1 MRSIGGYM
9 FFFGLGSMVLHYLN
23 LDFVLLMWVDN
34 WGERTGWLIRI
45 LLAVI
50 GGLIWFFPR
59 NLSQSDD

>member
-9 FFFGLGSMVLHYLN
+9 FFFGLGSMVLYYLD

-45 LLAVI
+45 LLAVV

>member
-59 NLSQSDD
+59 NLSPSGD